1 MHSDTKHIALL
12 CENQLHASSWLELF
26 KDAQEP
32 TDIQIAHNLDQ
43 LLTIVH
49 KRCPDIIILFSNK
62 PDNRVITYLK
72 DIRNKDGET
81 DETPI
86 FIYTSLPSKDG
97 IEDLF
102 RPVMYSEREEQE
114 RPEPQ

>member
-1 MHSDTKHIALL
+1 MRPDTKHIALL
-12 CENQLHASSWLELF
+12 CENQKHASSWMELF

-43 LLTIVH
+43 LLQIVQE
-49 KRCPDIIILFSNK
+49 RCPDMIILFSNK
-62 PDNRVITYLK
+62 PDNGVISYLK
-72 DIRNKDGET
+72 DIRNKDGQT

-86 FIYTSLPSKDG
+86 FIYTSFPSKDG

-102 RPVMYSEREEQE
+102 RPVMDSVREEQE